1 MATGEALLSTSFG
14 CTCLRLR
21 KAARRVSQI
30 YDSYV
35 EPWGL
40 TITQFGLLAH
50 LRVLPGVSVSALA
63 AKLVMDPTTLTR
75 NMKPLAKKGLVAFRT
90 DPEDRRTRA
99 LNLTAKGRET
109 FRAAKP
115 AWAKAQ
121 RHVEEALGDADVG
134 VLHTA
139 LEGALARLAK

>member
-1 MATGEALLSTSFG
+1 MASQEALPISFG

-35 EPWGL
+35 EPHGL

-50 LRVLPGVSVSALA
+50 LRALPGVSMSALA
-63 AKLVMDPTTLTR
+63 EKLVMDPTTLTR
-75 NMKPLAKKGLVAFRT
+75 NLKPLAKKGLVAFRT
-90 DPEDRRTRA
+90 DPQDRRTRA

-109 FRAAKP
+109 LRAAKP

-121 RHVEEALGDADVG
+121 RHVEEALGNADVG

>member
-1 MATGEALLSTSFG
+1 MATEEALLSTSFG

-35 EPWGL
+35 EPYGL

-121 RHVEEALGDADVG
+121 RHVEEALGNADVG